1 MSYPAPSGAD
11 QFHTPTSGALGYA
24 HWVKRVG
31 ASIVDALT
39 LAPFWIAIVVVGLVT
54 HSSHTVTMGTSSDGT
69 PATVEI
75 SDGISGVGF
84 TLIGLLYVLALA
96 FALWNVVFR
105 QGRTGY
111 SLGKS
116 VLGIKLVADGSDQA
130 IGAGRTFLR
139 QLAHILDSF
148 CYVGYLWPLWD
159 ERRQTFSDKIM
170 KTAVV
175 DQPQQPGR

>member
-1 MSYPAPSGAD
+1 VSYPAPSGAA
-11 QFHTPTSGALGYA
+11 QFYSPVSGAPAYA
-24 HWVKRVG
+24 HWIKRVG
-31 ASIVDALT
+31 AALVDALT
-39 LAPFWIAIVVVGLVT
+39 LAPFWILIVVVALVT
-54 HSSHTVTMGTSSDGT
+54 HSSHTVNMGTSADGT
-69 PATVEI
+69 PATVEV
-75 SDGISGVGF
+75 SDGISGIGF

-116 VLGIKLVADGSDQA
+116 ALGIKLVMDGSDQPV
-130 IGAGRTFLR
+130 GAGRTFLR

-159 ERRQTFSDKIM
+159 AKRQTFADKLC
-170 KTAVV
+170 TTVV
-175 DQPQQPGR
+175 LEEPTH